1 LRTGQIGG
9 LADLTTVDKD
19 VFYAALNIFYPR
31 KVDVKEKKLEYGELN
46 EAWSDEQFWDCN
58 PGEEVPVSNNEH

>member
-1 LRTGQIGG
+1 
-9 LADLTTVDKD
+9 VDKD

-31 KVDVKEKKLEYGELN
+31 KLDVQEKKLDYEELN

-58 PGEEVPVSNNEH
+58 PGEEVSVSKQRTLNNLLTKQY